1 MSQKTAA
8 FEPTIQRLER
18 HAAASIMHGNPDL
31 LAVVRGCDF
40 STAEVYTASK
50 REWNAHYEYDPMV
63 RAFCCKKLAGF
74 TTEELHEYLA
84 VAERAR
90 ALGFDPDQFA
100 TGKTAP
106 GRTTLGRA
114 WRERFPERLKT
125 FIKVSAERILGVA
138 HEMGNPLGLRALEPE
153 DKTDLSSRS
162 EQRYIDSKAK
172 KVTQALCEYVLPAMD
187 LDRPDDGTRYDDTA
201 FLELQSYL
209 GLTDTAANQ
218 GSRLFDEETTRESG
232 GPDGDT
238 HLHYIK
244 QLDAMEIAS
253 MVNGAIAE
261 MVDVAKKYYSI
272 DRHVDVAIDITYIAY
287 YGDRDEFQM
296 STGAPANKSYSW
308 CYKMA
313 TISIVG
319 EEVKF
324 TLAMRPLRRRMP
336 FMSRRTLVEQL
347 LEIAR
352 EHVSIGTVY
361 ADAGFDSIGVMHVV
375 EEAGFSYLIRKS
387 SDDRVDR
394 FVDGMDHDV
403 AVKQTHEMD
412 KTIRGESVTVTPTL
426 VGVPSDRKEDAT
438 VTFVTNLSVS
448 DATKTARGRTRRV
461 MRRYA
466 RRWGIENSYKSIK
479 DFLAWTTSRN
489 TAVRV
494 FYFGFA
500 VILYDM
506 WLLVDLLIQVNL
518 DIDQRLKPRVPAR
531 TFLNIVRKDIP
542 IT

>member
-1 MSQKTAA
+1 MSQKTSE
-8 FEPTIQRLER
+8 FEPAIRRLER
-18 HAAASIMHGNPDL
+18 QAAESIHEDTDL
-31 LAVVRGCDF
+31 LTVVQEFDLNI
-40 STAEVYTASK
+40 AEVYETGAT
-50 REWNAHYEYDPMV
+50 EWNARYGYEPMV
-63 RAFCCKKLAGF
+63 RAFYCKELAGF

-84 VAERAR
+84 DAERAR
-90 ALGFDPDQFA
+90 TLGFDPDQFA
-100 TGKTAP
+100 ANKTAP
-106 GRTTLGRA
+106 GGTTFGRA

-125 FIKVSAERILGVA
+125 FIQTSAERILGVA
-138 HEMGNPLGLRALEPE
+138 HELGNPLGLRALEPE
-153 DKTDLSSRS
+153 DKSDISNRS

-172 KVTQALCEYVLPAMD
+172 KVTQALCEYIFPAMN
-187 LDRPDDGTRYDDTA
+187 LDRPVEGTRYDDTA

-218 GSRLFDEETTRESG
+218 GSRLFNEETTRESG
-232 GPDGDT
+232 GPDSDT

-244 QLDAMEIAS
+244 QIEAMEIAS

-261 MVDVAKKYYSI
+261 MVDVAKRYYSI

-296 STGAPANKSYSW
+296 STGAPSNKSYSW

-324 TLAMRPLRRRMP
+324 TLGMRPLCRRLPYMP
-336 FMSRRTLVEQL
+336 RRILVEQL
-347 LEIAR
+347 LDIAS

-361 ADAGFDSIGVMHVV
+361 ADAAFDSIGVMHIV
-375 EEAGFSYLIRKS
+375 EEAGLSYLIRKS

-403 AVKQTHEMD
+403 AVKQNHKME
-412 KTIRGESVTVTPTL
+412 KTIRGEKVTVTPTL
-426 VGVPSDRKEDAT
+426 VGVPSDWKEDAT
-438 VTFVTNLSVS
+438 VTFVTNLAVS
-448 DATKTARGRTRRV
+448 DATKEARGRTRRV
-461 MRRYA
+461 MQRYA

-479 DFLAWTTSRN
+479 DFLTWTTSRN

-518 DIDQRLKPRVPAR
+518 DIEQRLKPRVPAR

-542 IT
+542 VT

>member
-1 MSQKTAA
+1 MSQKPSE
-8 FEPTIQRLER
+8 FEPAIRRLELQ
-18 HAAASIMHGNPDL
+18 AAESIHEDTDL
-31 LAVVRGCDF
+31 LTIVQGFDL
-40 STAEVYTASK
+40 STVWVYEAGAT
-50 REWNAHYEYDPMV
+50 EWSARYGYEPMV
-63 RAFCCKKLAGF
+63 RAFYCKELAGF

-84 VAERAR
+84 HAERAR
-90 ALGFDPDQFA
+90 TLGFDPDRFA
-100 TGKTAP
+100 SDKTAP
-106 GRTTLGRA
+106 GRTTFGRA
-114 WRERFPERLKT
+114 WRERFPEELKT
-125 FIKVSAERILGVA
+125 FIQVSAERILVVA
-138 HEMGNPLGLRALEPE
+138 HEVGNPLGMRALEPE
-153 DKTDLSSRS
+153 DKSDLSNRS
-162 EQRYIDSKAK
+162 EQRYINNKAK
-172 KVTQALCEYVLPAMD
+172 KVTQALCEYVFPVMD
-187 LDRPDDGTRYDDTA
+187 LDRPDEGTRYDDTV
-201 FLELQSYL
+201 FFELQSYL

-218 GSRLFDEETTRESG
+218 GSRLFDEETTRVDG

-253 MVNGAIAE
+253 MVNGAIWQMIDA
-261 MVDVAKKYYSI
+261 AKKYYSL
-272 DRHVDVAIDITYIAY
+272 DRYVDVVIDITYVAY

-296 STGAPANKSYSW
+296 ATGAPSSKSYSW
-308 CYKMA
+308 CYQMA

-324 TLAMRPLRRRMP
+324 TLGMRPLRGHIPRAV
-336 FMSRRTLVEQL
+336 LVEQL
-347 LEIAR
+347 LDIAS

-361 ADAGFDSIGVMHVV
+361 ADAGFDSIGVMHAV

-394 FVDGMDHDV
+394 FADGMDHDV
-403 AVKQTHEMD
+403 AVKQTHKME
-412 KTIRGESVTVTPTL
+412 KTIQGEKVTVTPTL

-448 DATKTARGRTRRV
+448 DATKEARGRTRRV

-479 DFLAWTTSRN
+479 DFLTWTTSRN

-506 WLLVDLLIQVNL
+506 WLLVDLLVQVNL
-518 DIDQRLKPRVPAR
+518 DIEQRLKPRVPAQ

-542 IT
+542 VT